1 MSKFTAIL
9 ALILG
14 AALAL
19 FAVEN
24 QELVTLH
31 FLWFTARALPMSLA
45 LLAAVVLGLLAGL
58 LLAGLLLAL
67 PGRLTAGR
75 REKRLRR
82 NVGRL
87 EAQATP
93 ITTSTPMR
101 GATHATPVEGVRP
114 RRARPQALGRFLGKK

>member
-1 MSKFTAIL
+1 MSKFTAIV

-31 FLWFTARALPMSLA
+31 FLWFTARVLPMSLA

-58 LLAGLLLAL
+58 VLAL

-93 ITTSTPMR
+93 VTTPTPIF
-101 GATHATPVEGVRP
+101 GATQTTPIEGVSLRRP
-114 RRARPQALGRFLGKK
+114 RSQTLGRLLGKR

>member
-58 LLAGLLLAL
+58 LLAL

-75 REKRLRR
+75 REQRLRR

-101 GATHATPVEGVRP
+101 GATHATPIEGVLPRP
-114 RRARPQALGRFLGKK
+114 PRPQVLGRLLGKK

>member
-1 MSKFTAIL
+1 MSKFTAIV

-45 LLAAVVLGLLAGL
+45 LLAAVVLGLFT
-58 LLAGLLLAL
+58 GLLLAL
-67 PGRLTAGR
+67 PGRFTAGR

-93 ITTSTPMR
+93 ITTPTF
-101 GATHATPVEGVRP
+101 GATQTTPIEGVRP
-114 RRARPQALGRFLGKK
+114 RSPRSQTLGRLLGKR

>member
-1 MSKFTAIL
+1 MSKFTAIF

-19 FAVEN
+19 FVVEN
-24 QELVTLH
+24 QGLITLH
-31 FLWFTARALPMSLA
+31 FLWFAARGLPMSLA
-45 LLAAVVLGLLAGL
+45 LLAAIAFGLLI
-58 LLAGLLLAL
+58 GLLLAL

-75 REKRLRR
+75 REQRLRR

-93 ITTSTPMR
+93 VTTFAPTL
-101 GATHATPVEGVRP
+101 GATHATPIEGVRP
-114 RRARPQALGRFLGKK
+114 RRARPQALGRFLGKR

>member
-1 MSKFTAIL
+1 MSTFTAML
-9 ALILG
+9 TLILG

-58 LLAGLLLAL
+58 LFAL
-67 PGRLTAGR
+67 PSRLTAGR
-75 REKRLRR
+75 REKRLQRK
-82 NVGRL
+82 VGRL
-87 EAQATP
+87 EAQASP
-93 ITTSTPMR
+93 ITTSAPTR
-101 GATHATPVEGVRP
+101 GATHALSIEGVPP
-114 RRARPQALGRFLGKK
+114 RRALPQVFGRLLGKR

>member
-1 MSKFTAIL
+1 MSKFTAII

-45 LLAAVVLGLLAGL
+45 LLVAVVLG

-67 PGRLTAGR
+67 PGRLTVGR

-93 ITTSTPMR
+93 VTTSAPTL
-101 GATHATPVEGVRP
+101 GATHATRIEGVLP
-114 RRARPQALGRFLGKK
+114 RRARPQVLGRLLGKK

>member
-1 MSKFTAIL
+1 MSKFTAIV

-45 LLAAVVLGLLAGL
+45 LLAAVILG

-87 EAQATP
+87 EAQAVP
-93 ITTSTPMR
+93 ITTP
-101 GATHATPVEGVRP
+101 GAPHATPIEGIP
-114 RRARPQALGRFLGKK
+114 LRRSRSQILGRFLGKR

>member
-58 LLAGLLLAL
+58 LLAL

-93 ITTSTPMR
+93 ITTSAPTFV
-101 GATHATPVEGVRP
+101 ATHATPVEGVRP

>member
-14 AALAL
+14 AALAI

-24 QELVTLH
+24 QGLITLH
-31 FLWFTARALPMSLA
+31 FLWFAARGLPMSLV
-45 LLAAVVLGLLAGL
+45 LLAAIAFGLLIR
-58 LLAGLLLAL
+58 LLLAL

-75 REKRLRR
+75 REQRLRR

-87 EAQATP
+87 EAQATA
-93 ITTSTPMR
+93 ITAPTFM
-101 GATHATPVEGVRP
+101 ATHATPIEGVRP
-114 RRARPQALGRFLGKK
+114 QRARPQALARFLGRR

>member
-1 MSKFTAIL
+1 MSKFTAIT

-58 LLAGLLLAL
+58 LLAL

-93 ITTSTPMR
+93 ITTSAPTL
-101 GATHATPVEGVRP
+101 GATHATRIEGVPP
-114 RRARPQALGRFLGKK
+114 RRARPQVLGRLLGKK

>member
-45 LLAAVVLGLLAGL
+45 LLAAIVLGLLAGL
-58 LLAGLLLAL
+58 LFAL

-75 REKRLRR
+75 REKRLRH

-93 ITTSTPMR
+93 VTTSAPMR
-101 GATHATPVEGVRP
+101 GATHATPIEGALPRRP
-114 RRARPQALGRFLGKK
+114 RPQVLGRLLGKK